1 MPPPPPPPPPN
12 VSDKSNIG
20 GSQSGRVRSM
30 GIPLNL
36 GLHVITVV
44 LRMRVIQRS
53 MQCKK
58 GPFKNTD
65 KSQTTLGWKMEGGS
79 GGGGLVP
86 ISFSVEACRQAL
98 TEMIIVDELPFRF
111 VEGEG
116 FRKFMLVVC
125 PKWVGIPSRWTI
137 AKDCFNLFIS
147 EKIKLKSALRGQ
159 RISLTTDTWTS
170 VQNLNYMCL
179 TAHFID
185 DDWKLHKRILSFS
198 LVENHKG
205 DTLGKGIELCLH
217 DWGRPKILA
226 ITLDNASSN
235 NGAISYLKKKTKYR
249 RDTVLEHEF
258 LHVRCCAHILNLIV
272 REGLKEYEESIAK
285 VRGVVK
291 YVKSSPQRWDTFK
304 KCVALEEIKCKSH
317 VCLDVPTRWNSTY
330 LMLERAGKFRK
341 AFDRLEE
348 EDMCFLSSIGD
359 DDDDDDE
366 GDVVTRR
373 KSKKLGPPNASDWDK
388 VRLFE
393 KFLALFHDATLRFS
407 GGEYVTCNTF
417 FSELVNIKNAIN
429 IECEEGS
436 PMVGLMASNMKRKF
450 EKYWEN
456 MDNQNMLLYVGI
468 VLDPRYKM
476 RYLDFGLRKMY
487 AYDQSKIIDMSW
499 KVKNAFIRMYE
510 AYIQNEEGSSPQRT
524 SSPREDASPSTT
536 QSTNRHAALMAQFK
550 QELQSED
557 SLESR
562 SEVDRY
568 LAEKCE
574 DEGDN
579 FDLLNWWKVN
589 SVRYRILSKVARD
602 VLAIPVSTVASES
615 TFSTAGRVLD
625 PFRSSLNPMMVEA
638 LICAQNWLRSSSTPI
653 SLRTLMDEVEE
664 FEKQI
669 DMGM

>member
-53 MQCKK
+53 M
-58 GPFKNTD
+58 NTD

-179 TAHFID
+179 TAHFIN
-185 DDWKLHKRILSFS
+185 DDWKLHKRIFSFS

-235 NGAISYLKKKTKYR
+235 NGYR

-304 KCVALEEIKCKSH
+304 KCLALEEIKCKSH

-341 AFDRLEE
+341 AFDQLEE

-436 PMVGLMASNMKRKF
+436 PVVGLMASNMKRKF

-499 KVKNAFIRMYE
+499 KVKNAFIHMYE

-536 QSTNRHAALMAQFK
+536 QSMNRHAALMAQFK

-589 SVRYRILSKVARD
+589 SVRYRILSKVAHD

-653 SLRTLMDEVEE
+653 SFRTLMDEVEE

>member
-1 MPPPPPPPPPN
+1 
-12 VSDKSNIG
+12 
-20 GSQSGRVRSM
+20 
-30 GIPLNL
+30 
-36 GLHVITVV
+36 
-44 LRMRVIQRS
+44 
-53 MQCKK
+53 
-58 GPFKNTD
+58 
-65 KSQTTLGWKMEGGS
+65 
-79 GGGGLVP
+79 
-86 ISFSVEACRQAL
+86 
-98 TEMIIVDELPFRF
+98 
-111 VEGEG
+111 
-116 FRKFMLVVC
+116 
-125 PKWVGIPSRWTI
+125 
-137 AKDCFNLFIS
+137 
-147 EKIKLKSALRGQ
+147 
-159 RISLTTDTWTS
+159 
-170 VQNLNYMCL
+170 
-179 TAHFID
+179 
-185 DDWKLHKRILSFS
+185 
-198 LVENHKG
+198 
-205 DTLGKGIELCLH
+205 
-217 DWGRPKILA
+217 
-226 ITLDNASSN
+226 
-235 NGAISYLKKKTKYR
+235 
-249 RDTVLEHEF
+249 
-258 LHVRCCAHILNLIV
+258 
-272 REGLKEYEESIAK
+272 
-285 VRGVVK
+285 
-291 YVKSSPQRWDTFK
+291 
-304 KCVALEEIKCKSH
+304 
-317 VCLDVPTRWNSTY
+317 
-330 LMLERAGKFRK
+330 
-341 AFDRLEE
+341 
-348 EDMCFLSSIGD
+348 
-359 DDDDDDE
+359 
-366 GDVVTRR
+366 
-373 KSKKLGPPNASDWDK
+373 
-388 VRLFE
+388 
-393 KFLALFHDATLRFS
+393 
-407 GGEYVTCNTF
+407 
-417 FSELVNIKNAIN
+417 
-429 IECEEGS
+429 
-436 PMVGLMASNMKRKF
+436 MASNMKRKF

-669 DMGM
+669 DMGELVGELAYSAEGSNEMATES